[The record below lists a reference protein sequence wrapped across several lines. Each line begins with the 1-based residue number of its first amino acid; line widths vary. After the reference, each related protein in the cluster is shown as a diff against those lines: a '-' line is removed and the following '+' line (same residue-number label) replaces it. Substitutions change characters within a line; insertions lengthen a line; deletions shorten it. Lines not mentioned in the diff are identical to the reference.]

1 MVNKLIKIAVHMRNI
16 IIGASI
22 LLFALSG
29 IAIVKALSIPD
40 YRSAYMKKSEPSRS
54 KDISAESDNKSE
66 QLAKEQAAN
75 EARVKDLQATITK
88 LESKLSDKNEEAQA
102 KAEPEISQD
111 KARVLTV
118 LGAGAFR
125 SGQVVISEDLI
136 DVIKAIVP
144 EILESPGQRIVI
156 EGHTDNIP
164 INLSSRKQY
173 KDNMELSFFRAKA
186 VEQVLVENGIPQD
199 RISVIGYGDT
209 RPLESNETYEGR
221 VKNRRVEIKLVP
233 ANKEF

>member
-1 MVNKLIKIAVHMRNI
+1 MRKI
-16 IIGASI
+16 IIGASL
-22 LLFALSG
+22 LLFILSG
-29 IAIVKALSIPD
+29 ITIVKALSIPD
-40 YRSAYMKKSEPSRS
+40 YRTAYLKKSEASRS
-54 KDISAESDNKSE
+54 KDISAESDNTSE

-102 KAEPEISQD
+102 KAEPEKPQD
-111 KARVLTV
+111 KAKVLTV

-125 SGQVVISEDLI
+125 SGQVVINEELI
-136 DVIKAIVP
+136 GAIKSIVP
-144 EILESPGQRIVI
+144 DIMESPEQRVVI

-164 INLSSRKQY
+164 IGLSSGKQY

-186 VEQVLVENGIPQD
+186 VAQVLVENGIPQD

-209 RPLESNETYEGR
+209 RPLESNETDEGR
-221 VKNRRVEIKLVP
+221 IKNRRVEIKLVP